1 MVQQVG
7 DGGLAVGACDAD
19 PGAMTE
25 RLPGDGHLSS
35 DGHTAFT
42 QGIEG
47 WMGPG
52 NPWADHDLLDRT
64 EPGLETGELQR
75 LPKFDLDP
83 LLVQGDG
90 FALGRR
96 VICTLQHDHFSTLR
110 FEQPRG
116 TDSRASEPDDDG
128 AAHGLTPV
136 PTREMGDTGIEPV
149 TPTVSR

>member
-1 MVQQVG
+1 MAISPRMVTPRSRSASRVG
-7 DGGLAVGACDAD
+7 WVQ
-19 PGAMTE
+19 E
-25 RLPGDGHLSS
+25 
-35 DGHTAFT
+35 
-42 QGIEG
+42 I
-47 WMGPG
+47 
-52 NPWADHDLLDRT
+52 
-64 EPGLETGELQR
+64 PGLITTCSIAPSQGSKLASSSAR
-75 LPKFDLDP
+75 PSLTSIP
-83 LLVQGDG
+83 LLVQGGG

-96 VICTLQHDHFSTLR
+96 VIGTLQHDHFSTLR